1 MFSRCIS
8 CVDKKEGCH
17 DRCPYYVANKLVLME
32 AHDKKEKSA
41 LIRDQEMKSRE
52 RTIREKER
60 GYKPKSYKTKSERRH
75 DE

>member
-1 MFSRCIS
+1 MFSRCLS

-32 AHDKKEKSA
+32 DHDKKEKSI
-41 LIRDQEMKSRE
+41 LIRDQEMKSII
-52 RTIREKER
+52 RTIKEKER
-60 GYKPKSYKTKSERRH
+60 GYKPKSHKAKSERRH